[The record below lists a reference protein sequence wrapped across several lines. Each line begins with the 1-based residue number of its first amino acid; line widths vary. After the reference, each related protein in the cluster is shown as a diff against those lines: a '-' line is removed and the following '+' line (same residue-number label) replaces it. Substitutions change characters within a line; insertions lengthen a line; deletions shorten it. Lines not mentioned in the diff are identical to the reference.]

1 MNLNKDEIETVAAAL
16 FNSMA
21 RHLEQATMKMATMG
35 VPANLIVELT
45 ALAIEEVAY
54 LFSQGPAANL
64 TENDEKL
71 LEHAARVM
79 AEISEA
85 ALEEAR
91 RG

>member
-1 MNLNKDEIETVAAAL
+1 MNLNKDEIETVATAL

-21 RHLEQATMKMATMG
+21 RHLEQATMKMAMMG

-45 ALAIEEVAY
+45 ALALEESAY
-54 LFSQGPAANL
+54 IFSRGPAQEI

-79 AEISEA
+79 AEIGEA